1 MNTYVTKETIR
12 TLREGLHLTQAQLA
26 EKLNISDKTISKWE
40 TGRGLPDLS
49 LLEPL
54 AQALQVSVA
63 ELLSG
68 DHITN
73 TNRAANMMRASLYV
87 CPICG
92 NVLQATGPAMVSC
105 CGVTLPPLEVEE
117 ADAAHAASIE
127 EIEYEYYV
135 SLDHEMTKSHHISF
149 MVYATGSRFEIVKL
163 YPEGNAEA
171 RFFRRGHGWLYWYC
185 NHHGLFRQRV

>member
-1 MNTYVTKETIR
+1 MDTYVTGETIR

-26 EKLNISDKTISKWE
+26 EKLNVSDKTISKWE

-54 AQALQVSVA
+54 AQALQISVA
-63 ELLSG
+63 ELLTG
-68 DHITN
+68 EQIIN
-73 TNRAANMMRASLYV
+73 TNRAANMMRAGLYV

-92 NVLQATGPAMVSC
+92 NILQSTGPAMVSC
-105 CGVTLPPLEVEE
+105 CGVTLPPLEIEE
-117 ADAAHAASIE
+117 IDPAHAATIE
-127 EIEYEYYV
+127 NIEYEHYI
-135 SLDHEMTKSHHISF
+135 SLNHEMSKTHHISF
-149 MVYATGSRFEIVKL
+149 MAYATAGRFEIVKL